1 MEVLFGSD
9 ASVRGPA
16 VVSSTHVHELCVNC
30 HPKFE
35 FLNSSQLLNMQDFG
49 LFQLSLFI
57 LFILYRIEARE
68 LHMILHSLA
77 QVLLMTRQSTR
88 Y

>member
-1 MEVLFGSD
+1 MEVMFGSD
-9 ASVRGPA
+9 ASIRGPI
-16 VVSSTHVHELCVNC
+16 VVSFSHVDEVCVNY

-35 FLNSSQLLNMQDFG
+35 FLNSSELLNTQYFG
-49 LFQLSLFI
+49 LFQISSFI
-57 LFILYRIEARE
+57 LFIFYRIEARS

-77 QVLLMTRQSTR
+77 QVLLMAHQSRR